1 MRASGSEVCNSRP
14 ARHYV
19 SFSQFI
25 SLRGSLHRRRLNLAS
40 ELVSKAPNPAVRWLG
55 NRYIECRAESRTN
68 RPTDAAHSRF
78 RDVVRQAGTLLL
90 AACVACMPANSAA
103 ATLLELP
110 STDVSRERYERA
122 IRQHSPKSSLPN
134 PGEAEM
140 LLQLDKELFTEDAWE
155 GMKT

>member
-1 MRASGSEVCNSRP
+1 
-14 ARHYV
+14 
-19 SFSQFI
+19 
-25 SLRGSLHRRRLNLAS
+25 
-40 ELVSKAPNPAVRWLG
+40 
-55 NRYIECRAESRTN
+55 
-68 RPTDAAHSRF
+68 
-78 RDVVRQAGTLLL
+78 
-90 AACVACMPANSAA
+90 MPANSAA